1 MQKVTNRITINYN
14 ENEQEETE
22 KVVEFS
28 NRLTELFNRM
38 FTENFKI
45 EINVKQFDEMVE
57 LVIKKFL
64 SYDEIQDILRDEKFP
79 MIRYIDYIVSELPE
93 DTNIIFDMDSY
104 RVYKDDQEII
114 LTGLELKLLFF
125 LLENNGIIVTRDMII
140 DKIWDVSGKFVNDNT
155 LSVYIKRIRE
165 KIGCEDIIKTIKGI
179 GYRIDL

>member
-28 NRLTELFNRM
+28 NRLTELFKRM

-93 DTNIIFDMDSY
+93 DTNIIFDME
-104 RVYKDDQEII
+104 RTPKII
-114 LTGLELKLLFF
+114 NYILLAAKYYENDTSKITNFLK
-125 LLENNGIIVTRDMII
+125 ENN
-140 DKIWDVSGKFVNDNT
+140 K
-155 LSVYIKRIRE
+155 E
-165 KIGCEDIIKTIKGI
+165 
-179 GYRIDL
+179 